1 MTEDIEQLLI
11 FTLGEDVFGI
21 DILRVKEIRAVG
33 KIRAIPNM
41 PDDLLGVLDYRE
53 HIVPVLD
60 MRVKLG
66 FKDNEIKAQTVM
78 IIVNVKH
85 TEQDYSVGMVVD
97 SVSDVISLDKDSL
110 QPAPKINMHNQ
121 SNLLKG
127 MFTHE
132 DNVLVVLDLDNIL
145 DEQDLTGVQGL
156 LAGNQ

>member
-1 MTEDIEQLLI
+1 MTDDIDQLLI

-41 PDDLLGVLDYRE
+41 PADLLGVLDYRE

-66 FKDNEIKAQTVM
+66 FSDSEIKAQTVM
-78 IIVNVKH
+78 VIVNVIYEDH
-85 TEQDYSVGMVVD
+85 DYPIGLVVD
-97 SVSDVISLDKDSL
+97 SVSDVISMEKNAL
-110 QPAPKINMHNQ
+110 QPAPKVNSHNQ
-121 SNLLKG
+121 TNVIKG

-132 DNVLVVLDLDNIL
+132 EDVLVVLDLDNIL
-145 DEQDLTGVQGL
+145 DENDLSGVQSML
-156 LAGNQ
+156 VSE

>member
-1 MTEDIEQLLI
+1 MTEDIQQLLI

-41 PDDLLGVLDYRE
+41 PADLLGVLDYRE

-66 FKDNEIKAQTVM
+66 FADSEIKAQTVM
-78 IIVNVKH
+78 IIVNVIH
-85 TEQDYSVGMVVD
+85 DGQDYPVGMVVD
-97 SVSDVISLDKDSL
+97 SVSDVITLDKDSL
-110 QPAPKINMHNQ
+110 QPAPKVNMHNQ
-121 SNLLKG
+121 SGLLKG

-132 DNVLVVLDLDNIL
+132 GNVLVVLDLDSIL